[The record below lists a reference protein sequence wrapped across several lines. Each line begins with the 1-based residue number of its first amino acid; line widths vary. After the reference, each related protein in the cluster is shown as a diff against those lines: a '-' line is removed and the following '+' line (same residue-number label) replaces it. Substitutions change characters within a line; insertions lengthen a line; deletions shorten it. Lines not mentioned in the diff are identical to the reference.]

1 MKTKMKNVHID
12 VKKFL
17 KELIKINRRKLKNG
31 SNSMLITVLLVA
43 VVVVINLI
51 VAEIP
56 EEYTLIDVSTQK
68 LYRIS

>member
-56 EEYTLIDVSTQK
+56 EE
-68 LYRIS
+68 